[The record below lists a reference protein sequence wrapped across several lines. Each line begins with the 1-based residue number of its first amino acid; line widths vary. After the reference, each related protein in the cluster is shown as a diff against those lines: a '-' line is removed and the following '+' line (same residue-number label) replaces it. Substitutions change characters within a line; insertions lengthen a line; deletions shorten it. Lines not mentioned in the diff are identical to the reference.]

1 MPDERAVRLRI
12 GDAKLGDVGK
22 ERVRL
27 PTKAFRV
34 LDVRAGGL
42 VCLEGARRIVA
53 TASLA
58 SPEDDDLDF
67 MRLDEAQRRSLGVGI
82 GDTITVRPFDVPTAV
97 EIHVVTIGDAAR
109 LEPEDIRAGLGER
122 LLRAGDMIALA
133 IPRKQ
138 FEADVNLLGLNLVQ
152 VVGSTT
158 DDEILVRIVMTVP
171 PGIVQVG
178 AGTEIVLDR
187 GGHASGQPS
196 RGGER

>member
-1 MPDERAVRLRI
+1 MPDERAVRLRV

-67 MRLDEAQRRSLGVGI
+67 MRLDEAQRRALGAGI
-82 GDTITVRPFDVPTAV
+82 GDTITVRPFEVPTAEEV
-97 EIHVVTIGDAAR
+97 YVVAIGDIAR
-109 LEPEDIRAGLGER
+109 LEPGDIRAGLGER

-133 IPRKQ
+133 VPRKG
-138 FEADVNLLGLNLVQ
+138 FEADVNLLGLNVVQ
-152 VVGSTT
+152 VRGSTT
-158 DDEILVRIVMTVP
+158 DDEVVVRIASTVP
-171 PGIVQVG
+171 PGVVQVG
-178 AGTEIVLDR
+178 TGTQIVVDR
-187 GGHASGQPS
+187 GGDASGRPS
-196 RGGER
+196 REEER